1 MTTPAEKMSQ
11 SLSPTNIN
19 QEAMPLSQQLAV
31 RTETLEIVKNMNTQ
45 FQRNNAREIL
55 TVDAMNKVA
64 SISLMEVELAMQNP
78 HASERLKYLAD
89 YFTYLSA
96 RDLM

>member
-1 MTTPAEKMSQ
+1 MTPVEKMSQ

-19 QEAMPLSQQLAV
+19 QEAMPLSQQLLV
-31 RTETLEIVKNMNTQ
+31 RTDTLNEVSKMNKQ
-45 FQRNNAREIL
+45 FQRNNTREML
-55 TVDAMNKVA
+55 TMDAMNKVA
-64 SISLMEVELAMQNP
+64 NISLMEVELAMQNP

-89 YFTYLSA
+89 CFTYLSA